1 MAITKAN
8 KSKAGS
14 GKKKLTVDTLPS
26 TKEKLPV
33 PKTVAEAKK
42 RQEEPG
48 YWHLTDDEVLLR
60 SPEPE
65 DEYKTSD
72 SWRVFRILGEFVN
85 GFDHLATIT
94 RGVSIFGSARTNPE
108 DPMYKAAHETALLL
122 GAEGFEIITGGGP
135 GIMEAANSGAHSA
148 GAVSV
153 GCNIELPFEQ
163 MPNPY
168 LTKSLS
174 FKYFMVRKTMFIK
187 YSNAYVIFPGGF
199 GTMDELFEA
208 LTLIQTRKIRN
219 FPVVLFGS
227 QYWRGLLQW
236 LTTTM
241 LNEKMISPED
251 LGLMHL
257 TDSPKDAVD
266 FIVKTCYEGMG
277 NGKESGK

>member
-1 MAITKAN
+1 MASIKSN
-8 KSKAGS
+8 KPKIN
-14 GKKKLTVDTLPS
+14 GKKKAV
-26 TKEKLPV
+26 V
-33 PKTVAEAKK
+33 PKTVAEAKE
-42 RQEEPG
+42 REISPG
-48 YWHLTDDEVLLR
+48 YWHLTDDEILLR

-65 DEYKTSD
+65 DEYRSSD

-94 RGVSIFGSARTNPE
+94 RGVSIFGSARTHSE
-108 DPMYKAAHETALLL
+108 DPNYLAARETGRLL
-122 GAEGFEIITGGGP
+122 AEAGFEIITGGGP
-135 GIMEAANSGAHSA
+135 GIMQAANQGAFEA
-148 GAVSV
+148 GATSV

-163 MPNPY
+163 LPNPY

-208 LTLIQTRKIRN
+208 LTLIQTKKIRN

-227 QYWRGLLQW
+227 QYWRGMLAW
-236 LTTTM
+236 LTSTM
-241 LNEKMISPED
+241 LNEKMINPED
-251 LGLMHL
+251 LSLIHL

-266 FIVKTCYEGMG
+266 FIVSTCATTVD
-277 NGKESGK
+277 NGSA